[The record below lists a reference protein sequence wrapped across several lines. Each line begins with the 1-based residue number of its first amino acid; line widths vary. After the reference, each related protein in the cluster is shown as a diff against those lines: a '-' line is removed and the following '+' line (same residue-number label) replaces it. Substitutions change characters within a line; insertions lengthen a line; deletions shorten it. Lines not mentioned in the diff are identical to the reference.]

1 METELYK
8 EYKERVVPALR
19 ERLGYK
25 NLYQVPRGEKV
36 VINTC
41 ISTQSSDAKQGL
53 EDAKAE
59 LALITGQRPAET
71 RSKKAFRTS
80 SSERINQLGRRL
92 HCGERICMSSYRDS
106 LRCRYRAS
114 EIFGAFPRARLMVEE
129 TTLWEC
135 RISPSSL
142 R

>member
-1 METELYK
+1 METELFK

-25 NLYQVPRGEKV
+25 NLYQVPRVEKV

-53 EDAKAE
+53 EDAKTE

-71 RSKKAFRTS
+71 RSKKNISNFKLRKDQPIGAKVTLR
-80 SSERINQLGRRL
+80 
-92 HCGERICMSSYRDS
+92 GERMYEFLERFIKAALPGIRGFRGVST
-106 LRCRYRAS
+106 
-114 EIFGAFPRARLMVEE
+114 P
-129 TTLWEC
+129 
-135 RISPSSL
+135 
-142 R
+142 